1 MENLYYLI
9 YFHPNSI
16 EGISLAKRNNTTT
29 ITKDIYNFVK
39 TKNDNPGNKIENFWL
54 NSNTSIN
61 VTNNWKLNYNA
72 RFNLIDNN
80 IVRHNLTLYREIDC
94 WELFVD
100 WTPNGYA
107 RGLYFR
113 LNLKSDILQDLKVEQ
128 KTGIYTTRPSF

>member
-1 MENLYYLI
+1 MSEKTKDFLNDFSSNVWQSRI
-9 YFHPNSI
+9 
-16 EGISLAKRNNTTT
+16 GISYT
-29 ITKDIYNFVK
+29 INKI
-39 TKNDNPGNKIENFWL
+39 NPENKIENFWL

-94 WELFVD
+94 WEFFVD

>member
-1 MENLYYLI
+1 M
-9 YFHPNSI
+9 
-16 EGISLAKRNNTTT
+16 AKQNRVSYTLNK
-29 ITKDIYNFVK
+29 I
-39 TKNDNPGNKIENFWL
+39 NPENKIENFWL

-72 RFNLIDNN
+72 RFNLIDN
-80 IVRHNLTLYREIDC
+80 IVLTNLTLYREIDW

-113 LNLKSDILQDLKVEQ
+113 LNLKSDMLQDLKLNKKQ
-128 KTGIYTTRPSF
+128 NHTTRPSF